1 MSLSRNFF
9 REFRPFFRMLEDPFF
24 GRAPVVHNGR
34 DRSVFDDPFF
44 GLARNG
50 LRPAVDVAEE
60 GNSYI
65 IEAELPGVRKEDVNV
80 EIGGNGRSVTIR
92 GEIIRRPRQQGQPV
106 IETSANGEVQEGK
119 YPLGDNLIRTIFLT
133 TLPLAASSES
143 NKISVERESTGHTTF
158 TRSITLPTQID
169 ANKVSAKLADGVLTL
184 TIPKAEDAGR
194 VKIDIE

>member
-9 REFRPFFRMLEDPFF
+9 REFRPLFRMLEDPFF
-24 GRAPVVHNGR
+24 GRAPVAYGGR
-34 DRSVFDDPFF
+34 GRSVFDDPFF
-44 GLARNG
+44 GLARDG

-65 IEAELPGVRKEDVNV
+65 IEAELPGVRKDDINV
-80 EIGGNGRSVTIR
+80 EIGDNGRSVTIQ
-92 GEIIRRPRQQGQPV
+92 GKIIRRPRQQEQPV
-106 IETSANGEVQEGK
+106 VETSANGEVQEGK
-119 YPLGDNLIRTIFLT
+119 YPSRNRLVRTKFLT
-133 TLPLAASSES
+133 THPLAASPES

-158 TRSITLPTQID
+158 TRSITLPTQVD
-169 ANKVSAKLADGVLTL
+169 ANKVSAKLTDGVLTL